1 MEEIITIEKKEK
13 KKKAPFIAGIV
24 ILIFAVIGIVSVIN
38 GVVSLFSPEKDSNEE
53 YKEYSQYLTWVVGV
67 DPAPFSD
74 ILNADKDAL
83 RNIAICSLL
92 EDEVTTSKYEVTEKG
107 LHVPAKDVEQ
117 KYYSMF
123 GTESPIIHA
132 NVVGYGYEFIY
143 DVAREIYYVPITG
156 VSPAFSVRIE
166 AVKRTGGLVELRVGY
181 VGASSV
187 EVMPDGTLK
196 AAQPDKYA
204 DITLKETEKG
214 FNLISVMTVTEGE
227 HQ

>member
-1 MEEIITIEKKEK
+1 MEEIITIQTEKK
-13 KKKAPFIAGIV
+13 KKKAPFIAGII
-24 ILIFAVIGIVSVIN
+24 ILIFAIIGLVSVIN
-38 GVVSLFSPEKDSNEE
+38 GAISLFSPEKDTNA
-53 YKEYSQYLTWVVGV
+53 EYSEYSEYLTWVVGV

-92 EDEVTTSKYEVTEKG
+92 KDDTTTAKYEVTEKG
-107 LHVPAKDVEQ
+107 LVVPKADVEQ
-117 KYYSMF
+117 MYYGMF

-143 DVAREIYYVPITG
+143 DVAREVYYVPITG
-156 VSPAFSVRIE
+156 VSPAFAVRIE
-166 AVKRTGGLVELRVGY
+166 SVKKTGGLVELRVGY
-181 VGASSV
+181 VGTSSV

-204 DITLKETEKG
+204 DITLKETENG

-227 HQ
+227 YQ